1 MAARATIQASLSVKL
16 AEHIT
21 HSGPSERATLKQNP
35 SLKLPKSE
43 SPPVYPFLVLTIGLI
58 SAIVT
63 DLTVLTNLFRLELK
77 AYNPL

>member
-1 MAARATIQASLSVKL
+1 
-16 AEHIT
+16 
-21 HSGPSERATLKQNP
+21 
-35 SLKLPKSE
+35 
-43 SPPVYPFLVLTIGLI
+43 LVLTIGLI